1 MEDKISEVEK
11 KVEESGSIEV
21 QKRYWDKEVMLRRK
35 EEQLRKNE
43 EQLRKKEEQLRE
55 ELLLRK
61 KELQKECKLSHVAV
75 VIYCRHT
82 ISIKKHNKGK
92 IYCRGICRGGEGFL
106 IGVHVNF

>member
-35 EEQLRKNE
+35 EEQLRK
-43 EQLRKKEEQLRE
+43 KEEQLRE

-61 KELQKECKLSHVAV
+61 KELQKESKLNHVAV
-75 VIYCRHT
+75 VIGIPYQR
-82 ISIKKHNKGK
+82 SITK
-92 IYCRGICRGGEGFL
+92 
-106 IGVHVNF
+106 